1 MSAAM
6 SALRDDEEFVGVLAQ
21 LAREYVFFVDELR
34 HLLPRFEHIFRTL
47 SRQTLGDRA

>member
-21 LAREYVFFVDELR
+21 LAREYVFFVEELR
-34 HLLPRFEHIFRTL
+34 HLENRVEFLLDTILR
-47 SRQTLGDRA
+47 GDNRR